1 MPEWLKDAVFY
12 EIYPQSFKDTNS
24 DGIGDFEG
32 IISKLDYIKELGCN
46 AIWMNPCYESPFTDA
61 GYDVAD
67 YYKAAPRYGTNDDLK
82 RLFDE
87 AHKRGMHVLLDLVPG
102 HTSVKHAWFKESM
115 KAEKN
120 EYSDRYIWSDSVW
133 TDFEGINNISGSLR
147 GISDRNGA
155 CAVNFF
161 STQPALN
168 YGFTVRDKEWML
180 PPDAPECIANREEM
194 KNVMRFWMKLGCDG
208 FRIDMAHAMVK
219 NDPDDV
225 GTIELWKDF
234 RAFMDTE
241 FPDKVMLS
249 EWGAPDKSLAGGF
262 HMDFLLHFGP
272 SHYLDLFRVE
282 EPFFSRRGK
291 GDAAAFAENYMI
303 NYNKTNGKGLMCIPS
318 GNHDMSRISEKLDE
332 EELKLAF
339 AFLLTMPGAPFIY
352 YGDEIGMK
360 YLANLKSKEGGFHRT
375 GARTPM
381 QWDDSTNAGFSSAAE
396 DMLYICIDPDKNRP
410 TVKAQMENKASLWHT
425 VKELIEVRKNYEE
438 LQSEAPIEFL
448 YAKPFEYP
456 FVYSRGDEAS
466 KILVALNPSGSEVS
480 CDISVN
486 SAKSVIYSYGG
497 EGTLKAGK
505 LVMPKESV
513 SIFKVY

>member
-12 EIYPQSFKDTNS
+12 EIYPQSFKDSNS

-46 AIWMNPCYESPFTDA
+46 AIWMNPCYESPFCDA

-87 AHKRGMHVLLDLVPG
+87 AHKRGIHVLLDLVPG
-102 HTSVKHAWFKESM
+102 HTSIEHKWFKESM

-120 EYSDRYIWSDSVW
+120 EYSDRYIWTDNIW
-133 TDFEGINNISGSLR
+133 TDFTGISNISGSLR
-147 GISDRNGA
+147 GISDRDGA
-155 CAVNFF
+155 CATNFF

-168 YGFTVRDKEWML
+168 YGFSVRDEEWML
-180 PPDAPECIANREEM
+180 PPDAPACIANREEM
-194 KNVMRFWMKLGCDG
+194 KNVMRFWMNMGCDG

-219 NDPDDV
+219 NDPDDK

-234 RAFMDTE
+234 RRFMDEE
-241 FPDKVMLS
+241 FPDNVMLS
-249 EWGAPDKSLAGGF
+249 EWGAPEKSLAGGF

-272 SHYLDLFRVE
+272 SHYLDLFRVD
-282 EPFFSRRGK
+282 EPYFSRRGK
-291 GDAAAFAENYMI
+291 GDVSAFVKSYLD

-318 GNHDMSRISEKLDE
+318 GNHDMSRIAEKLDYN
-332 EELKLAF
+332 ELKIAF

-360 YLANLKSKEGGFHRT
+360 YLENLKSKEGGFHRT

-381 QWDDSTNAGFSSAAE
+381 QWDNSTNAGFSCAAE
-396 DMLYICIDPDKNRP
+396 DMLYIQLDPDKNRP
-410 TVKAQMENKASLWHT
+410 NVKTQMQDENSLWHT
-425 VKELIEVRKNYEE
+425 VKELIEVRK
-438 LQSEAPIEFL
+438 STEALGSDSPIDFI
-448 YAKPFEYP
+448 YADENAYP
-456 FVYSRGDEAS
+456 FVYTRGNEGE
-466 KILVALNPSGSEVS
+466 KVLIALNPSEKEVC
-480 CDISVN
+480 CDIEIDSLGEVLCCHGGDT
-486 SAKSVIYSYGG
+486 VI
-497 EGTLKAGK
+497 KNGK
-505 LVMPKESV
+505 LCMPKESFM
-513 SIFKVY
+513 IARI